1 MKLLDVLGR
10 TISPP
15 VVVAILALV
24 LAACAP
30 GQAPSSGTAVPP
42 SGTAVPPSGTAAAPA
57 AGAPDLATG
66 ESSVQVADNQ
76 ELGQILVTADG
87 MTLYTF
93 AIDEPGVSNCT
104 TNACVTFWP
113 PATVEAQPSAGP
125 GVPGTL
131 STLTRSDGSM
141 QLTYNGS
148 PLYTF
153 ALDKN
158 PGDAK
163 GEGVNEFGGVWNAV
177 PVAGAS

>member
-1 MKLLDVLGR
+1 
-10 TISPP
+10 
-15 VVVAILALV
+15 VVILALA

-30 GQAPSSGTAVPP
+30 AQVPQ
-42 SGTAVPPSGTAAAPA
+42 GGTAAAPA
-57 AGAPDLATG
+57 AGETVAAPAPVPPGGTAAETEVAEIPATG
-66 ESSVQVADNQ
+66 ASAVQVADNQ
-76 ELGQILVTADG
+76 ELGPILVTADG

-93 AIDEPGVSNCT
+93 AIDAPGVSNCT
-104 TNACVTFWP
+104 TAACVNFWP
-113 PATVEAQPSAGP
+113 PATVEAQPGAAP

-131 STLTRSDGSM
+131 GTLTRSDGSM

-153 ALDKN
+153 ALDRN

-163 GEGVNEFGGVWNAV
+163 GEGINEFGGVWNAV

>member
-1 MKLLDVLGR
+1 V
-10 TISPP
+10 T
-15 VVVAILALV
+15 
-24 LAACAP
+24 
-30 GQAPSSGTAVPP
+30 
-42 SGTAVPPSGTAAAPA
+42 APA
-57 AGAPDLATG
+57 PAETAGAPDPATG